1 MSDPK
6 PCRVCNYSRKKS
18 YGIAVQSLDQLKI
31 KGSELLGFTSE
42 DLVSVVLEEDGTIVE
57 DEVYFLC
64 LPSNTKFMLLKDKER
79 WAPITKVDGGTA
91 WLGVGGEADE
101 VDRAVPGAEGW
112 QEPARR
118 LQQDLSAIVLMSE
131 ADLQG
136 LADAPCGTLAAAL
149 GYEEARTRALQDTLQ
164 GVLDRRQEERQAKE
178 LLQLYL
184 RAAQGESRAGETAGP
199 RGARIEVPGQDV
211 TDGKEMEVDA
221 AGRGASKFSQRTLMV
236 LKGKT
241 SPETRLSN
249 QELQLLINEG
259 ARTMSDVLGWDM
271 EKAENVLQACEDE
284 MKKRLEKVS
293 AMHSLSSLS
302 QRPMAEEENGETKA
316 KRQK

>member
-184 RAAQGESRAGETAGP
+184 RAAQGESRAG
-199 RGARIEVPGQDV
+199 QDV

>member
-18 YGIAVQSLDQLKI
+18 YGIAVPSLDQLKI

-57 DEVYFLC
+57 DEAYFLC
-64 LPSNTKFMLLKDKER
+64 LPLNTKFMLLKDKER
-79 WAPITKVDGGTA
+79 WAPITKIDGGTA
-91 WLGVGGEADE
+91 WLGVGAEADE
-101 VDRAVPGAEGW
+101 VDCAVPGAEGW

-136 LADAPCGTLAAAL
+136 LVDAPRGELAAAL

-184 RAAQGESRAGETAGP
+184 KAAQGESRG
-199 RGARIEVPGQDV
+199 GQDV
-211 TDGKEMEVDA
+211 ADGKEMEVDA
-221 AGRGASKFSQRTLMV
+221 SGRGASKFSQRTLMV

-259 ARTMSDVLGWDM
+259 AQTMSDVLGWDM